1 MSRETRKPARPKC
14 FLRQMREFIQSA
26 LIESKVEATILKQ
39 KEAEELRAFIED
51 RYASSRGD
59 SPLWERLKDSA
70 SVHRED
76 GWLKACEF
84 VREGESVLFFDKGE
98 CAAMWRFSS
107 GDDVL
112 KVLRECPALE
122 IYITRPDASFVL
134 CHNHH
139 DYLIGVGASKPW
151 LQELSNE

>member
-1 MSRETRKPARPKC
+1 
-14 FLRQMREFIQSA
+14 MREFIQSA
-26 LIESKVEATILKQ
+26 LIESKVKAAILKQ
-39 KEAEELRAFIED
+39 KEAEELRALIED

-59 SPLWERLKDSA
+59 SPLWERLKESA

-84 VREGESVLFFDKGE
+84 VGERESVLFFDKRE